1 MLMMMM
7 MYVCVCMCVK
17 DCQYTMRIINADGTE
32 AEMCGNGI
40 RCLALFIREL
50 EGAAAGSTC
59 TTVAYTISTLAGKI
73 VTEVISICCLFASM
87 CVCMCVCVY
96 VCMCVCVYVC
106 M

>member
-1 MLMMMM
+1 MT
-7 MYVCVCMCVK
+7 VCDDDDDDHDDVCVK

-73 VTEVISICCLFASM
+73 VTEVVSMCCLFASM
-87 CVCMCVCVY
+87 CVFVFVY
-96 VCMCVCVYVC
+96 VCV
-106 M
+106 